1 MMPVG
6 TASPKAW
13 AAWSTSPQVA
23 PPSTRTVCAI
33 RVDADTPHLREVYH
47 QPVVGHAQAPA
58 IVPATAYG
66 QEHLIVAG
74 EVHAA
79 DDVGHIGAAHYHT
92 RALVDHG
99 VVDLASFIVT
109 WITGL
114 DELST
119 QARLEL
125 LYGRFIDHDG
135 SPFLE
140 VGRSAPPRSITE
152 TILQVPR

>member
-13 AAWSTSPQVA
+13 VAWSTSAQVA
-23 PPSTRTVCAI
+23 PPSTRTVRASGSTRTLRI
-33 RVDADTPHLREVYH
+33 PERSITSPSSATPKPPPLCPPPR
-47 QPVVGHAQAPA
+47 
-58 IVPATAYG
+58 TAKS
-66 QEHLIVAG
+66 ISFFAG

-79 DDVGHIGAAHYHT
+79 DDVGHIGAAGYHA

-99 VVDLASFIVT
+99 VVDLASFIVV

-114 DELST
+114 EELST

-135 SPFLE
+135 SPF
-140 VGRSAPPRSITE
+140 P
-152 TILQVPR
+152 

>member
-33 RVDADTPHLREVYH
+33 RVDADTPHCREVDH

-58 IVPATAYG
+58 IVPATADG

-74 EVHAA
+74 EVHAT
-79 DDVGHIGAAHYHT
+79 DDVGHVGAAHYHART
-92 RALVDHG
+92 LVDHG
-99 VVDLASFIVT
+99 VVDLAGFVIVR
-109 WITGL
+109 ITGL
-114 DELST
+114 DELPS

-125 LYGRFIDHDG
+125 LYGRFVVHDG
-135 SPFLE
+135 TPL
-140 VGRSAPPRSITE
+140 
-152 TILQVPR
+152 LK